1 MHDKVFGLK
10 LIRFLL
16 CGLFLVQ
23 IGCATMSSGIAD
35 IKTAINADKQLEEKV
50 DVSAL
55 AAYEATIAALTELN
69 MSITGQYQDGTSVGI
84 KSKSDSDTVWIEIT
98 SISTVSCMV
107 AVRVGV
113 FANESPRA
121 RAILSAILKNLP
133 NASTA
138 SEMQPI
144 QDNNLKQTDNF
155 TTDTLQQTLQNE
167 NDTSSA
173 DTPSEELKPLPQ
185 EIVTEK
191 SLL

>member
-1 MHDKVFGLK
+1 MHDKAFGLK

-23 IGCATMSSGIAD
+23 MACATMSSGVAD

-50 DVSAL
+50 NVSAL
-55 AAYEATIAALTELN
+55 AAYEATVATLTELN

-98 SISTVSCMV
+98 SISTESCMV

-121 RAILSAILKNLP
+121 RAILAAILTNLP

-138 SEMQPI
+138 SEMQPV
-144 QDNNLKQTDNF
+144 QDNLKQTDNF
-155 TTDTLQQTLQNE
+155 TTDTLQQPVQNE

>member
-1 MHDKVFGLK
+1 MHYKACGLN

-16 CGLFLVQ
+16 CGLLLVQ
-23 IGCATMSSGIAD
+23 MGCATMSSDIAD
-35 IKTAINADKQLEEKV
+35 IKTVINANKQLEEKV
-50 DVSAL
+50 DVPAL
-55 AAYEATIAALTELN
+55 EAYKATVAALTELN
-69 MSITGQYQDGTSVGI
+69 MSITGQYQDGTSMGM

-121 RAILSAILKNLP
+121 RAILAAILKNLP
-133 NASTA
+133 NESTA
-138 SEMQPI
+138 SEMQPV
-144 QDNNLKQTDNF
+144 QDNLKQTDNF
-155 TTDTLQQTLQNE
+155 TTDTLQQPLQNE
-167 NDTSSA
+167 NDRSSA